1 MAHEADTLWA
11 RYLAQETYEMMGLS
25 TDDDKS
31 IMRKEISKSW
41 INTDGGI
48 KRLETQFNLRKMFEL
63 TENDLIFISKTY
75 VTA

>member
-1 MAHEADTLWA
+1 
-11 RYLAQETYEMMGLS
+11 MGLS